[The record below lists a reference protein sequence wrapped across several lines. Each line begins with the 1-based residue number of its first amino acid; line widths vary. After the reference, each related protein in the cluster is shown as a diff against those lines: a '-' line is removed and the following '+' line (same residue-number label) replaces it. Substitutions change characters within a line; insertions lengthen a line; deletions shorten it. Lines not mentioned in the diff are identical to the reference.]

1 MIFRI
6 QAQHPYIT
14 LRYLPCT
21 ARQKPPGRYS
31 TYLGLAPRK
40 DCGIKY
46 ANMLGDLTFN
56 LNFPKVLELRSS
68 FITNTSMC
76 RVGDVFASNIVIER
90 M

>member
-6 QAQHPYIT
+6 QAQISYII

-46 ANMLGDLTFN
+46 ANMLGDMTFN
-56 LNFPKVLELRSS
+56 LNFLLELRSS